1 MKPCRWKDGVLTL
14 IEGLVEVAIEAEI
27 ESYLSQKL
35 RNQKNTKSSKE
46 MKSSTGEFELNAP

>member
-35 RNQKNTKSSKE
+35 RN
-46 MKSSTGEFELNAP
+46 